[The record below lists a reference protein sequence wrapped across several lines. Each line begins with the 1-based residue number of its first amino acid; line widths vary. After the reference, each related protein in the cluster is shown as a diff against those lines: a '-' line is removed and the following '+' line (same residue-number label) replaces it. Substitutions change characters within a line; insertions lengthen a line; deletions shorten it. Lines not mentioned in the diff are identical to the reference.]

1 MPPRPS
7 PIFRSFSHAWRGLL
21 VAFRTEQSFRIQVAV
36 GVVIIAAMFVIPVTA
51 VERLLIL
58 VAMGA
63 VLVLELINSMV
74 ERLVDLLRPRLDPA
88 VADIKDIMAATVLL
102 ASGFAVVLG
111 FMIFWPYLT
120 QIISRV

>member
-1 MPPRPS
+1 MPPRMS
-7 PIFRSFSHAWRGLL
+7 PILRSFTHAWRGLL

-36 GVVIIAAMFVIPVTA
+36 GIVIIAAMFVIPLST
-51 VERLLIL
+51 VERFLIL

-88 VADIKDIMAATVLL
+88 VADIKDIMAASVLL
-102 ASGFAVVLG
+102 ASGFALVLG
-111 FMIFWPYLT
+111 LLIFLPYLT